1 MRQNVK
7 RATFDE
13 VLELMAT
20 GFLRGGS
27 GFLKSGGEMLKVGGS
42 VNREV
47 RVGVTQVCSTYLSMN
62 SVHTTRENLW
72 KTYEVTVYTERFLIF
87 SDSFQN
93 IYQMN
98 ELHLNSKLHA
108 YMEKYIVNDV

>member
-1 MRQNVK
+1 MSSNNNFENSVELLLCIFFLKVMRQNVK
-7 RATFDE
+7 RATLEE

-47 RVGVTQVCSTYLSMN
+47 RVGVTQVCSWG
-62 SVHTTRENLW
+62 VC
-72 KTYEVTVYTERFLIF
+72 VCV
-87 SDSFQN
+87 
-93 IYQMN
+93 
-98 ELHLNSKLHA
+98 
-108 YMEKYIVNDV
+108 

>member
-47 RVGVTQVCSTYLSMN
+47 RVGVTQVCGILLLSN
-62 SVHTTRENLW
+62 SIHKFFVLAC
-72 KTYEVTVYTERFLIF
+72 FF
-87 SDSFQN
+87 
-93 IYQMN
+93 YQVN
-98 ELHLNSKLHA
+98 KLYSNSK
-108 YMEKYIVNDV
+108 

>member
-47 RVGVTQVCSTYLSMN
+47 RVGVTQVCNTCIKEFCSYPCEN
-62 SVHTTRENLW
+62 SW
-72 KTYEVTVYTERFLIF
+72 KTL
-87 SDSFQN
+87 
-93 IYQMN
+93 
-98 ELHLNSKLHA
+98 A
-108 YMEKYIVNDV
+108 KYSTHTDF